1 MQINTKTGK
10 DHKNMTYI
18 DHKQQVLK
26 VRTYQYIFEKKNSM
40 NFDNDSCFSIFIYIH
55 QFITL
60 NNNKSILIFR
70 ISLGQKHFSTVCK
83 MFTLKYYNNYNGF
96 HYRCYNNHI
105 FFTSTQKYRQSNNFQ
120 QESIDYILIEIIIS
134 IQNVKLFLLINC
146 YTVPDICN

>member
-1 MQINTKTGK
+1 
-10 DHKNMTYI
+10 
-18 DHKQQVLK
+18 
-26 VRTYQYIFEKKNSM
+26 M

-70 ISLGQKHFSTVCK
+70 ISLGQKHSSIVCK

-96 HYRCYNNHI
+96 YYRCYNNHI

-134 IQNVKLFLLINC
+134 VQNVKLFLLINC
-146 YTVPDICN
+146 YTVPYICN